1 MPQKTDKNHLLR
13 LCNIH
18 KWFGKV
24 HAVNGVDLTVDAG
37 EVVAIIG
44 DNGAGK
50 STLIKMLVGLI
61 PMNEGD
67 IFWEGERVKINTIED
82 SRRIGIEPLYQDQAV
97 VDCMKVYQNVFLG
110 RELVKR
116 YGPFKF
122 LDIPK
127 MRKESEHYT
136 RKLGLNISS
145 PDQEL
150 RFCSGG
156 ERQGVAIARAMC
168 FKAKLTILD
177 EPIAALSVKGVRQV
191 INYIHELKESN
202 VGVIVIEHN
211 LGHAFAVADRFVI
224 MSRGQIVKD
233 VKKSETTLQDLEE
246 TTIHL

>member
-1 MPQKTDKNHLLR
+1 MGQEQNKPPLVR
-13 LCNIH
+13 MCNIH

-24 HAVNGVDLTVDAG
+24 HAVNGVDLTVNSG

-50 STLIKMLVGLI
+50 STLIKILVGLI
-61 PMNEGD
+61 SKNEGD
-67 IFWEGERVKINTIED
+67 IFWEGERVNIDSIDD
-82 SRRIGIEPLYQDQAV
+82 SRKIGIEPLYQDQAV
-97 VDCMKVYQNVFLG
+97 VDCLKVYQNIYLG
-110 RELVKR
+110 RELVKK
-116 YGPFKF
+116 YGPVKV

-127 MRKESEHYT
+127 MRSEAEKYT
-136 RKLGLNISS
+136 KKLGLNISS

-177 EPIAALSVKGVRQV
+177 EPITALSVKGVKQV
-191 INYIHELKESN
+191 VNFIRELKNNN
-202 VGVIVIEHN
+202 VGVIIIEHN
-211 LGHAFAVADRFVI
+211 LGHAYSIADRFVI

-233 VKKSETTLQDLEE
+233 VKKTETTLAELEE
-246 TTIHL
+246 VTIQL